1 VRLMLMIAGVLGL
14 SLLGWAV
21 DNVPPTSTATVA
33 PAPNANGWNNTG
45 VTVTIT
51 ASDNPGGSGVQ
62 KIYYKLEP
70 DGGVVE
76 VNGTLAQ
83 VQINQEGIYT
93 LEFWAEDNN
102 GNVETPHNSVEIK
115 IDLTPPVVFVES
127 PEEGAEYLLRQPV
140 EAQWFAFD
148 TLSGIETAEATTLSG
163 EEILTEEPGF
173 HVFVVR
179 ARDKAG
185 NETVVEVNY
194 QVVYKIIPAGA
205 QGTFVDNPL
214 PPEARTPK
222 GKLPLLARYIQGQLI
237 EIAFV
242 LKDYFDEIYPDGV
255 PTLTVTEVKFEGG
268 RERHVIW
275 SWLTIPYDPDEGVYR
290 IYYPTAERKP
300 GIYDLWLGFGDGTH
314 VRIRVE
320 VVPRAED

>member
-1 VRLMLMIAGVLGL
+1 MVRLMLVAAGVLGL

-76 VNGTLAQ
+76 VNGAVAQ
-83 VQINQEGIYT
+83 VQITQEGVYT

-102 GNVETPHNSVEIK
+102 GNEETPHNSVEIK

-140 EAQWFAFD
+140 EARWFAFD
-148 TLSGIETAEATTLSG
+148 TLSGIETAEATTLFG

-173 HVFVVR
+173 QVFTVR

-185 NETVVEVNY
+185 NETVFEVNY
-194 QVVYKIIPAGA
+194 QVVYKITPAGT
-205 QGTFVDNPL
+205 QGTFVDKPL
-214 PPEARTPK
+214 PPQERKPK
-222 GKLPLLARYIQGQLI
+222 GKLPLFARYKKGELI

-242 LKDYFDEIYPDGV
+242 LKDYFDEIYPDAV
-255 PTLTVTEVKFEGG
+255 PTLTVTEVKFEG
-268 RERHVIW
+268 EKEKHVIW
-275 SWLTIPYDPDEGVYR
+275 SWLAIPYDPDEGVYR
-290 IYYPTAERKP
+290 LLYPTADRAP
-300 GIYDLWLGFGDGTH
+300 GIYDLWIGFGDGTH

-320 VVPRAED
+320 IVA